1 MLFRFVIS
9 QRDILPSG
17 QYLLAFYF
25 AEISV
30 RSLRMNTRRHSLFL
44 CLKARKEDCR
54 TFPERHA
61 TRKEKKMDFRIV
73 LFENEGYATA
83 RGDKGVQ
90 DILAAK
96 TGAGY
101 IKEGTFPIIITLYQS
116 CWEWWISPKHQKI
129 DFSTSSADSWL
140 DRPLWKNKP
149 IQQRI
154 IAALEDWQKKY
165 LRANET
171 IKMISSG
178 KHILYHCNVTNVCG
192 DAEIFCFDSV
202 VNSMS
207 DHAQAELI
215 TGNSLIRYACG
226 NVRIQNLV
234 DHSMICELCGNAV
247 VHKMKDISLIRSV
260 YGNSHIHTM
269 QDNSCILHMAGNAQ
283 IGTMI
288 GQTIVDRASGR
299 SGIENVSCGCV
310 VLGYS
315 HDVQIKKIE
324 AGSVVLPLHVVGYYR
339 PTLPFPE

>member
-1 MLFRFVIS
+1 
-9 QRDILPSG
+9 
-17 QYLLAFYF
+17 
-25 AEISV
+25 
-30 RSLRMNTRRHSLFL
+30 
-44 CLKARKEDCR
+44 
-54 TFPERHA
+54 
-61 TRKEKKMDFRIV
+61 MDLEFSIV

-83 RGDKGVQ
+83 RGNKGVQ

-96 TGAGY
+96 ADAGY
-101 IKEGTFPIIITLYQS
+101 FKGSTFPIIFTLHPY
-116 CWEWWISPKHQKI
+116 CWKWWIRLQDQKLHFPMI
-129 DFSTSSADSWL
+129 TADAWL
-140 DRPLWKNKP
+140 DRPLRKNKP

-165 LRANET
+165 LRTNET

-178 KHILYHCNVTNVCG
+178 KHILYHCNVTKVCG

-226 NVRIQNLV
+226 NVQIQNLA

-260 YGNSHIHTM
+260 YGNSRIHTM

-324 AGSVVLPLHVVGYYR
+324 AGSVVLPLHVDGYYR

>member
-1 MLFRFVIS
+1 
-9 QRDILPSG
+9 
-17 QYLLAFYF
+17 
-25 AEISV
+25 
-30 RSLRMNTRRHSLFL
+30 
-44 CLKARKEDCR
+44 
-54 TFPERHA
+54 
-61 TRKEKKMDFRIV
+61 MDFRIV

-129 DFSTSSADSWL
+129 DFSMFSADSWL
-140 DRPLWKNKP
+140 DRPLRKNKP

-178 KHILYHCNVTNVCG
+178 KHILYHCNVTKVCG

-226 NVRIQNLV
+226 NVQIQNLA

-247 VHKMKDISLIRSV
+247 VHKMKGISLIRSV
-260 YGNSHIHTM
+260 YENSHIHKM
-269 QDNSCILHMAGNAQ
+269 LDNSRILRLNGNAR
-283 IGTMI
+283 IGTMG
-288 GQTIVDRASGR
+288 GQTIVDLASGQSVIESVS
-299 SGIENVSCGCV
+299 SGCA
-310 VLGYS
+310 VLGLS
-315 HDVQIKKIE
+315 HDVQIKKVE
-324 AGSVVLPLHVVGYYR
+324 AGAVVIPLRVAGYYP
-339 PTLPFPE
+339 PTMPFSE